1 MDLDTAYIEPLIDD
15 WLEGLKSYVK
25 QQENLI
31 KAKDEFYM
39 PFIGNCYIQ
48 NCISLLILAI
58 PLPIVKAI
66 FKITEHLDLG
76 PNTKYITIHLYDK
89 FICNYFWEIYRNAD
103 QTESSWSQIC
113 KKISSQS
120 KLYLMSCLQLA
131 NKMDSHFNTLKISQV
146 LSILRCID
154 KKSKYTH
161 NIIFSSEYKV
171 FKTVGFRMPFCTP
184 LNCIEVLL
192 AATGLKENP
201 NMQELTINLLD
212 LVYLQREKFYSHL
225 QCLIQGHIA
234 RTEQEKRSLM
244 TLESNILLL
253 GASVVLC
260 GTFISC
266 VDNETAKVIASKL
279 SELIDIKVDDIWDMA
294 NILLIMAIQE

>member
-39 PFIGNCYIQ
+39 PFI
-48 NCISLLILAI
+48 AI

-131 NKMDSHFNTLKISQV
+131 NKMDSHFNTLKISY
-146 LSILRCID
+146 L
-154 KKSKYTH
+154 
-161 NIIFSSEYKV
+161 V
-171 FKTVGFRMPFCTP
+171 F
-184 LNCIEVLL
+184 
-192 AATGLKENP
+192 
-201 NMQELTINLLD
+201 
-212 LVYLQREKFYSHL
+212 
-225 QCLIQGHIA
+225 
-234 RTEQEKRSLM
+234 
-244 TLESNILLL
+244 
-253 GASVVLC
+253 
-260 GTFISC
+260 
-266 VDNETAKVIASKL
+266 
-279 SELIDIKVDDIWDMA
+279 
-294 NILLIMAIQE
+294 